1 MNLCLR
7 HRLKIIGWIAE
18 LRALALSRVS
28 ARRVFRVE
36 PSNPSNFTLNLPAQH
51 TQRTMDRQSV
61 YTLSLFGENENV
73 GGESNKKIQKELVDF
88 VLEFHLENVYI
99 YR

>member
-1 MNLCLR
+1 
-7 HRLKIIGWIAE
+7 
-18 LRALALSRVS
+18 
-28 ARRVFRVE
+28 
-36 PSNPSNFTLNLPAQH
+36 
-51 TQRTMDRQSV
+51 MDRQSV